1 MGKIKISILILLV
14 IFIIGAVS
22 GSRVVATNYEINTG
36 MDDEIRIVQ
45 ISDYHS
51 SKSTK
56 DSQKIIDRTEQANP
70 DLIIL
75 SGDILESE
83 DMTSTVE
90 FVKSLTEI
98 GQVIYSRGNHDNQY
112 ETYEK
117 FTRYINN
124 LGVIVL
130 DNANYEYGDYN
141 SIGFEDIDDAY
152 LGYNQ
157 DFQDSYCLKVKQSA
171 QEFRDVNKYNILIGH
186 RPNFLECYSEIG
198 ADLVFSGHAH
208 GGQWQIPFTDIGL
221 IAPDDGLLTNNV
233 HGLKEYGKTKQIISA
248 GTSNPYR
255 PIIPRL
261 FNPKEV
267 VIVDLVK

>member
-1 MGKIKISILILLV
+1 MVKIKLSILILLV
-14 IFIIGAVS
+14 IFIIGAIS
-22 GSRVVATNYEINTG
+22 GSRVVATNYEIHTG
-36 MDDEIRIVQ
+36 MDDEMRIVQ

-51 SKSTK
+51 NDSAK
-56 DSQKIIDRTEQANP
+56 DSQKIINRTEQANP

-98 GQVIYSRGNHDNQY
+98 AQVIYSRGNHDNQY
-112 ETYEK
+112 ETYDK
-117 FTRYINN
+117 FTWYISN

-130 DNANYEYGDYN
+130 DNDNYEYGDYN
-141 SIGFEDIDDAY
+141 IIGFEDIDEAY

-157 DFQDSYCLKVKQSA
+157 GFQDDYCLNVKQSV
-171 QEFRDVNKYNILIGH
+171 QEYREVNKYNILIGH
-186 RPNFLECYSEIG
+186 RPNFLECYSEIS
-198 ADLVFSGHAH
+198 ADLVLSGHAH

-221 IAPDDGLLTNNV
+221 IAPDDGFLSNNV
-233 HGLKEYGKTKQIISA
+233 HGLKEYGETKQIISA

-267 VIVDLVK
+267 VVVDLVK